1 MTSRER
7 YRAVTH
13 YQPFDRLFR
22 HEMGPYPETLKRWH
36 DEGLPRDD
44 SYQRIA
50 GYDRLETAPVNVG
63 LAWGD
68 RAAIDAMI
76 DSKRDLILGGGYI
89 PGCDHA
95 IPPDI
100 SWANFLYYRE
110 KLASIA

>member
-1 MTSRER
+1 M
-7 YRAVTH
+7 
-13 YQPFDRLFR
+13 D
-22 HEMGPYPETLKRWH
+22 KR
-36 DEGLPRDD
+36 
-44 SYQRIA
+44 
-50 GYDRLETAPVNVG
+50 V